1 MRVIPKGYHF
11 KRILRKKTEKKAEWR
26 VSTERQVQT
35 GNPLRTQTRSV
46 ASDHVRTQGAS
57 AHSAGPGFF
66 CLSVWVVVG
75 MVVCCVAWSR
85 GPMPNQVACCVV
97 GLWGCGVCVC
107 VFVLL
112 AAWVPKSFKNLLR
125 LPTSTKTEQKW
136 DQNRPQMRPIWARG
150 GEGAIENQ
158 QKYEKV

>member
-1 MRVIPKGYHF
+1 MRPEAVTPPPQK
-11 KRILRKKTEKKAEWR
+11 EWCPANMAA
-26 VSTERQVQT
+26 VF
-35 GNPLRTQTRSV
+35 GLFMGSV
-46 ASDHVRTQGAS
+46 AICNVSSLQVLRWFFASSLLELHV
-57 AHSAGPGFF
+57 
-66 CLSVWVVVG
+66 V
-75 MVVCCVAWSR
+75 
-85 GPMPNQVACCVV
+85 
-97 GLWGCGVCVC
+97 LWGCGVVVCVC

-136 DQNRPQMRPIWARG
+136 DPNRPQMRPIWARG

>member
-1 MRVIPKGYHF
+1 MG
-11 KRILRKKTEKKAEWR
+11 
-26 VSTERQVQT
+26 
-35 GNPLRTQTRSV
+35 SV
-46 ASDHVRTQGAS
+46 AICNVSSLQVLRCFFASSLLELHV
-57 AHSAGPGFF
+57 
-66 CLSVWVVVG
+66 V
-75 MVVCCVAWSR
+75 
-85 GPMPNQVACCVV
+85 
-97 GLWGCGVCVC
+97 LWGCGVVVCVC